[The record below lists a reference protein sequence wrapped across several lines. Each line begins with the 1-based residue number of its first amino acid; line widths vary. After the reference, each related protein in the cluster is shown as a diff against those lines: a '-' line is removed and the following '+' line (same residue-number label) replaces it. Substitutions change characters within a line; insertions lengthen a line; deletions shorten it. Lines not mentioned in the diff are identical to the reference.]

1 MQQLSGV
8 DASFLYMESPT
19 TFGHVSSLIMYD
31 PKGTDAA
38 GYEATKQLFAERLH
52 LLEPMRRRLA
62 TVPFDLDHPYW
73 IEDPHLDLD
82 FHIRQTAVPPPG
94 TDEQLADLVARL
106 IARPLDRSRPLWE
119 LYVIYGHES
128 GNVAQL
134 TKIHHAAIDGVGGA
148 QLLANI
154 LDLEPNAPLRPGEV
168 PPPEPVPSQEQM
180 FVRGLASLA
189 TRPYKQGRLAI
200 RMLRELPSVGKAFDW
215 ASVAQA
221 VPEPVAR
228 VFGAAPRSEE
238 DQPVE
243 LSDTGGLTRPS
254 TRFNNKI
261 GPHRR
266 FAFTTVPLADVK
278 AVKTALG
285 VTVND
290 VVLGMCAGA
299 LRTYLDKKGEL
310 PEESLRCMIPVSVR
324 TEEEANTWGNRV
336 SGMMAALATDV
347 ADPVDR
353 LRVIHEETLRAKES
367 LGALPADL
375 LTDAV
380 EFAPP
385 AIFARASRVMAR
397 TAIAN
402 RIDPP
407 FNLIISN
414 VPGPQFPL
422 YAGEAEMLSYIP
434 VSAIADTQGLN
445 MTIMSYN
452 GRCDFGLVA
461 DRDSVPD
468 LWDLCHMLEDALEEL
483 KDIAGVS

>member
-38 GYEATKQLFAERLH
+38 GYDATKQLFAERLH

-200 RMLRELPSVGKAFDW
+200 RMLR
-215 ASVAQA
+215 
-221 VPEPVAR
+221 
-228 VFGAAPRSEE
+228 
-238 DQPVE
+238 
-243 LSDTGGLTRPS
+243 
-254 TRFNNKI
+254 
-261 GPHRR
+261 
-266 FAFTTVPLADVK
+266 
-278 AVKTALG
+278 
-285 VTVND
+285 
-290 VVLGMCAGA
+290 
-299 LRTYLDKKGEL
+299 
-310 PEESLRCMIPVSVR
+310 
-324 TEEEANTWGNRV
+324 
-336 SGMMAALATDV
+336 
-347 ADPVDR
+347 
-353 LRVIHEETLRAKES
+353 
-367 LGALPADL
+367 
-375 LTDAV
+375 
-380 EFAPP
+380 
-385 AIFARASRVMAR
+385 
-397 TAIAN
+397 
-402 RIDPP
+402 
-407 FNLIISN
+407 
-414 VPGPQFPL
+414 
-422 YAGEAEMLSYIP
+422 
-434 VSAIADTQGLN
+434 
-445 MTIMSYN
+445 
-452 GRCDFGLVA
+452 
-461 DRDSVPD
+461 
-468 LWDLCHMLEDALEEL
+468 
-483 KDIAGVS
+483 